1 MATISK
7 NVEDNYRVFL
17 TMEKSMSEN
26 TVVAYIRDLHTLSE
40 YLDGIGIDYRQAT
53 LANLKN
59 LIVELTDIGISERSR
74 ARMISGIKSFYR
86 FCIIDR
92 LLEVDPTEQLEQP
105 KLPLYLPD
113 VLSVEEIDH
122 IIETIDLSEVDK
134 YTKLNI
140 GHRNLAI
147 VEVLYG
153 SGVRVSEL
161 VDAKIS
167 DINFDEKFVKIL
179 GKGNKE
185 RLVPLSDP
193 AIRAINNW
201 FLARRVLTPKPKHED
216 YIFLNRRGARMTR
229 QMVFLTI
236 KNMVEKAGI
245 TKTVSPHTFRH
256 SFATHLLENGANLR
270 AIQQLLGHASITTT
284 EIYTHVGISHLRQEI
299 MNFHPRNK
307 K

>member
-53 LANLKN
+53 LTDLKN

-92 LLEVDPTEQLEQP
+92 LLEADPTEQLEQP
-105 KLPLYLPD
+105 QLPLYLPD
-113 VLSVEEIDH
+113 VLSVEEIDR
-122 IIETIDLSEVDK
+122 IIGTIDLSEVDK

-167 DINFDEKFVKIL
+167 DINFDEKRS
-179 GKGNKE
+179 E
-185 RLVPLSDP
+185 
-193 AIRAINNW
+193 
-201 FLARRVLTPKPKHED
+201 E
-216 YIFLNRRGARMTR
+216 
-229 QMVFLTI
+229 
-236 KNMVEKAGI
+236 
-245 TKTVSPHTFRH
+245 HT
-256 SFATHLLENGANLR
+256 SELQSL
-270 AIQQLLGHASITTT
+270 
-284 EIYTHVGISHLRQEI
+284 
-299 MNFHPRNK
+299 
-307 K
+307 

>member
-1 MATISK
+1 M
-7 NVEDNYRVFL
+7 
-17 TMEKSMSEN
+17 
-26 TVVAYIRDLHTLSE
+26 SE

-122 IIETIDLSEVDK
+122 IIGTIDLSEVDK

-167 DINFDEKFVKIL
+167 DINFLK
-179 GKGNKE
+179 
-185 RLVPLSDP
+185 S
-193 AIRAINNW
+193 
-201 FLARRVLTPKPKHED
+201 
-216 YIFLNRRGARMTR
+216 
-229 QMVFLTI
+229 
-236 KNMVEKAGI
+236 
-245 TKTVSPHTFRH
+245 
-256 SFATHLLENGANLR
+256 
-270 AIQQLLGHASITTT
+270 
-284 EIYTHVGISHLRQEI
+284 
-299 MNFHPRNK
+299 
-307 K
+307 